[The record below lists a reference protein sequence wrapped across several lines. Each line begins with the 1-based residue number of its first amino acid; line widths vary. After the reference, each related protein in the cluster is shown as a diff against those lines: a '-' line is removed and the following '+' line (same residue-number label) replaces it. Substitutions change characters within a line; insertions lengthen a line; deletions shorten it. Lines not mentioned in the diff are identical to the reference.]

1 MNLEKYNT
9 IYYFIENEISTKI
22 AAFDLDYTLIKPK
35 SNKLF
40 PKDKDDLKFLYEKKI
55 KNYLKNLINNGY
67 SIVIFTNQKGLSQ
80 NKLTISDFSHK
91 INEIKKNLDIQF
103 SIFISTI
110 NDKFR
115 KPLTGAW
122 QFFCEKKK
130 IKVDYDNSFYVGDA
144 AGRKYNEGHDHT
156 NDDRNFAFNIKLK
169 FFTPER
175 FFDEPEKEH
184 TLQTFDYSSKLE
196 DFEFNIPTN
205 DKNIIML
212 VGPPASGK
220 SYISKKYFNNYKRI
234 NQDTLKTLPKCLNKT
249 IEYAIKNK
257 NIIIDNTNPNL
268 DTRNKYYDIANKYG
282 YNKYIINMNIPKN
295 NVKYMNMYRTQT
307 EDKKYIPDIAY
318 NIYHKKH
325 NPPTSNE
332 GTIFNYNNYYVDPNY
347 RFL

>member
-40 PKDKDDLKFLYEKKI
+40 PKDKDDWKFLYEKKI
-55 KNYLKNLINNGY
+55 KHYLKNLINNGY

-144 AGRKYNEGHDHT
+144 AGRKYNKGHDHT
-156 NDDRNFAFNIKLK
+156 NDDRNFAFRLIADTYFQNK
-169 FFTPER
+169 
-175 FFDEPEKEH
+175 
-184 TLQTFDYSSKLE
+184 QY
-196 DFEFNIPTN
+196 
-205 DKNIIML
+205 KNAI
-212 VGPPASGK
+212 
-220 SYISKKYFNNYKRI
+220 SY
-234 NQDTLKTLPKCLNKT
+234 
-249 IEYAIKNK
+249 
-257 NIIIDNTNPNL
+257 
-268 DTRNKYYDIANKYG
+268 
-282 YNKYIINMNIPKN
+282 YNKYQPILDSDRLR
-295 NVKYMNMYRTQT
+295 V
-307 EDKKYIPDIAY
+307 E
-318 NIYHKKH
+318 
-325 NPPTSNE
+325 S
-332 GTIFNYNNYYVDPNY
+332 TISLCNTLIRVYKS
-347 RFL
+347 